1 MSEQDDNSR
10 NGKVGAALVVGGG
23 VGGIQAAL
31 DLADS
36 GYRVYMVE
44 STSSIGGTMPQL
56 DKTFPTNDCSM
67 CILSPK
73 LVQCGRHLNID
84 LITHADV
91 LKLEGEPG
99 RFKAT
104 IRKRARYVDSEKCV
118 GCGNCWSAC
127 LTRYRI
133 TPPPTREELE
143 VKLASADQEALDA
156 IIAHHGA
163 EASSLI
169 AIMQDA
175 NDELRYLPE
184 DALRYIAWWLDV
196 PLSQVYHVATFYTA
210 FSLTPRGEHT
220 ISICLGTTCHVRGA
234 ARLLDH
240 LQRRL
245 DLEVGGTTEDRE
257 FTLEGVNCLGACA
270 LAPVMVVDGKY
281 HGHMTS
287 AKVDKLLDGMMKEA
301 EAAAG

>member
-1 MSEQDDNSR
+1 
-10 NGKVGAALVVGGG
+10 
-23 VGGIQAAL
+23 
-31 DLADS
+31 
-36 GYRVYMVE
+36 VYLVE
-44 STSSIGGTMPQL
+44 SSSSIGGTMPQL

-73 LVQCGRHLNID
+73 LVECGRHLNIE

-99 RFKAT
+99 RFTAT
-104 IRKRARYVDSEKCV
+104 IRKRARYVDPEKCV
-118 GCGNCWSAC
+118 GCGNCWAAC

-133 TPPPTREELE
+133 TPPPKPEDLE
-143 VKLASADQEALDA
+143 VKLVDVDQAVLDA
-156 IIAHHGA
+156 SIERHGA
-163 EASSLI
+163 EPSSLV
-169 AIMQDA
+169 AVMQDV

-184 DALRYIAWWLDV
+184 EALRYIGWRLAV

-210 FSLTPRGEHT
+210 FTLTPRGKHT

-234 ARLLDH
+234 ARLTDH

-245 DLEVGGTTEDRE
+245 DIDVGATTEDMLL
-257 FTLEGVNCLGACA
+257 TLEGVNCLGACA

-287 AKVDKLLDGMMKEA
+287 AKVDKLLDGLMQEA
-301 EAAAG
+301 EAAAV

>member
-1 MSEQDDNSR
+1 MPEHQSNT

-36 GYRVYMVE
+36 GYKVYLVE
-44 STSSIGGTMPQL
+44 QSSSIGGTMPQL

-73 LVQCGRHLNID
+73 LVECGRHLNIE

-91 LKLEGEPG
+91 VKLEGEPG

-118 GCGNCWSAC
+118 GCGNCWAAC
-127 LTRYRI
+127 LTRNRI
-133 TPPPTREELE
+133 TPPPKPEEIE
-143 VKLASADQEALDA
+143 VKLVDTDQATLDA
-156 IIAHHGA
+156 IIERHGA
-163 EASSLI
+163 GASSLV
-169 AIMQDA
+169 AVMQDV

-184 DALRYIAWWLDV
+184 EVLRYIAWRLDV

-210 FSLTPRGEHT
+210 FTLTPRGQHT
-220 ISICLGTTCHVRGA
+220 ISVCLGTTCHVRGA
-234 ARLLDH
+234 ARLTDH

-245 DLEVGGTTEDRE
+245 DIDVGATTEDLM

-287 AKVDKLLDGMMKEA
+287 ATVDKLLDGLMQGV
-301 EAAAG
+301 EAAAV